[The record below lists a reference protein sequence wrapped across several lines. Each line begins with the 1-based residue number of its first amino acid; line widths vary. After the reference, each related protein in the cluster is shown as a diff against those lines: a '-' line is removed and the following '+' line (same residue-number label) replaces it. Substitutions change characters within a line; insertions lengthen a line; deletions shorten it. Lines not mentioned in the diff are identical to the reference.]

1 VELVNAP
8 VAEDAAVESTS
19 RRSKHGRPEPNRSLL
34 RGTEIL
40 RAFRPGID
48 VLGNSEIAERTGL
61 SKATISRLTQTLVR
75 AGFLEHAADRRAY
88 RLAGFVL
95 SLGHAMR
102 VGSPILALAGPRMRV
117 ASERL
122 RVNVGLAVADRD
134 AMVYLESIRYNAR
147 ASLRSIV
154 AGQRVPVELTS
165 LGRAYLATLTTA
177 ERHSLAAQVR
187 EYRPRGWK
195 WPEREIDA
203 AAASVLKHGYCAAAW
218 QPGVVAI
225 ATPLVK
231 PNWPTYVLNMSVG
244 TTAPPAGVAR
254 RLKGDL
260 LALRGELLDEMSLVG
275 GEHQHAQRRP
285 TQG

>member
-1 VELVNAP
+1 MNAP

-75 AGFLEHAADRRAY
+75 AGFLEHVADRRAY

-102 VGSPILALAGPRMRV
+102 VGSPILALAGPRMRA
-117 ASERL
+117 ASQRL
-122 RVNVGLAVADRD
+122 RVNVGLAIADRD
-134 AMVYLESIRYNAR
+134 AMVYLESVRYNAK

-154 AGQRVPVELTS
+154 AGLRVPVELTS
-165 LGRAYLATLTTA
+165 LGRAYLATLSNA
-177 ERHSLAAQVR
+177 ERHALSAQVQA
-187 EYRPRGWK
+187 YRPRGWK
-195 WPEREIDA
+195 WPEREVDA
-203 AAASVLKHGYCAAAW
+203 AVASVLKHGYCAAAW

-225 ATPLVK
+225 AAPLVK

-244 TTAPPAGVAR
+244 TAAPPAGVAR

-260 LALRGELLDEMSLVG
+260 LALRDELLDEMSLLG
-275 GEHQHAQRRP
+275 GEHQHVQRRS